1 MKDNKKFTV
10 VVMVTVASLLLAG
23 TILAPAQ
30 SYAPM
35 GGFSDNLS
43 PRDGIRGNIRVDLEN
58 TDQNINQENVCFRS
72 NICRQSDVGQNTQ
85 GNDNQVTG
93 FADQSDNNQQSTTA
107 NKTSPTPTP
116 TPTPTTATLKVIK
129 IVSGR
134 TTGTPSN
141 FTMHVTGNNPIPANF
156 AGSSAGI
163 NVTLGAGAFAVTE
176 TGPTSAFNTTTTG
189 DCTGTIA
196 SGQHLTC
203 TITNTAKTCVECFTS
218 LLTTAQITEL
228 IVLTQGRAD
237 TLEALCNALA
247 SGTLTLSNLS
257 TLLNTL
263 LPNDPDRASL
273 ILNCVR
279 AALG

>member
-10 VVMVTVASLLLAG
+10 VVMVTVASLVLAG

-30 SYAPM
+30 SYARM

-43 PRDGIRGNIRVDLEN
+43 PRDGIRGNIRADLEN

-85 GNDNQVTG
+85 GNDNQVTC

-141 FTMHVTGNNPIPANF
+141 FTMHATGNNPIPANF

-237 TLEALCNALA
+237 MLEALCNALA

>member
-10 VVMVTVASLLLAG
+10 VVMVAVASLLLAG

-43 PRDGIRGNIRVDLEN
+43 PRDGIRGNIRADLEN

-129 IVSGR
+129 IVSGN
-134 TTGTPSN
+134 TTATPSN
-141 FTMHVTGNNPIPANF
+141 FTMHVTGNNPFPSNF

-263 LPNDPDRASL
+263 LPNEPDRASL

>member
-43 PRDGIRGNIRVDLEN
+43 PRDGIRGNIRADLEN

-263 LPNDPDRASL
+263 LPNEPDRASL

>member
-1 MKDNKKFTV
+1 MKDNKKFRV
-10 VVMVTVASLLLAG
+10 VVMVTVASLVLAG
-23 TILAPAQ
+23 TIVAPAQ
-30 SYAPM
+30 SYARM
-35 GGFSDNLS
+35 GSFSDNSS
-43 PRDGIRGNIRVDLEN
+43 PRDGIRGNIRADLEN

>member
-23 TILAPAQ
+23 TILAPTQ
-30 SYAPM
+30 SYARM
-35 GGFSDNLS
+35 GSFSDHLS

-263 LPNDPDRASL
+263 LPNEPDRASL

>member
-1 MKDNKKFTV
+1 MKYNKKFTI
-10 VVMVTVASLLLAG
+10 VVMVAVASLLLAG

-30 SYAPM
+30 SYARI
-35 GGFSDNLS
+35 GSFSDNSS
-43 PRDGIRGNIRVDLEN
+43 PRDGPRGDLRSDLEN
-58 TDQNINQENVCFRS
+58 TDQNINQENICFRS

-116 TPTPTTATLKVIK
+116 TPTPTTATLTVIK
-129 IVSGR
+129 IVSSR

-218 LLTTAQITEL
+218 LLTTTQIAEL

-263 LPNDPDRASL
+263 LPNDPDRATL

>member
-10 VVMVTVASLLLAG
+10 VVMVTVASLVLAG

-30 SYAPM
+30 SYARM

-43 PRDGIRGNIRVDLEN
+43 PRDGIRGNIRADLEN

-116 TPTPTTATLKVIK
+116 TPTPTTATLTVIK

-218 LLTTAQITEL
+218 LLTTTQIAEL

-257 TLLNTL
+257 TLLDTL
-263 LPNDPDRASL
+263 LPDDPDRASL

>member
-1 MKDNKKFTV
+1 MKDNKKFTI
-10 VVMVTVASLLLAG
+10 VVMVAVASLLLAG

-30 SYAPM
+30 SYARM
-35 GGFSDNLS
+35 GSFSDNSS
-43 PRDGIRGNIRVDLEN
+43 PRDGIRGNIRADLEN

-237 TLEALCNALA
+237 MLEALCNALA

>member
-10 VVMVTVASLLLAG
+10 VVMVAVASLLLAG
-23 TILAPAQ
+23 TILAPTQ
-30 SYAPM
+30 SYGRM
-35 GGFSDNLS
+35 GSFSDHSS
-43 PRDGIRGNIRVDLEN
+43 PRDGIRGNIRADLEN

-72 NICRQSDVGQNTQ
+72 DICRQSEVGQNTQ

-107 NKTSPTPTP
+107 NKTTPTP

-141 FTMHVTGNNPIPANF
+141 FTMHVSGNNPIPANF
-156 AGSSAGI
+156 AGSSAGVD
-163 NVTLGAGAFAVTE
+163 VTLGAGAFAVTE
-176 TGPTSAFNTTTTG
+176 TGPTSAFNTTTIG
-189 DCTGTIA
+189 DCSGAIA

-203 TITNTAKTCVECFTS
+203 TITNTAKTCEECFTS
-218 LLTTAQITEL
+218 LLTTAQIAEL
-228 IVLTQGRAD
+228 IILTQGRAD

-263 LPNDPDRASL
+263 LPNDPDRASQ

>member
-263 LPNDPDRASL
+263 LPNEPDRASL

>member
-1 MKDNKKFTV
+1 MKDNKKFTIL
-10 VVMVTVASLLLAG
+10 VMVTVASLLLAG
-23 TILAPAQ
+23 TILAPTQ
-30 SYAPM
+30 LYARM
-35 GGFSDNLS
+35 GSFSDNSS
-43 PRDGIRGNIRVDLEN
+43 PRDGLRGNIRADLEN
-58 TDQNINQENVCFRS
+58 TDQSIDQENVCFRS

-93 FADQSDNNQQSTTA
+93 FADQSDNNQQSTTV
-107 NKTSPTPTP
+107 NKISPTP
-116 TPTPTTATLKVIK
+116 TPTPTTATLEVIK
-129 IVSGR
+129 IISGR
-134 TTGTPSN
+134 TTATPSN
-141 FTMHVTGNNPIPANF
+141 FTIHVAGNNPIPPSF

-176 TGPTSAFNTTTTG
+176 SGPTSAFNTTTTG
-189 DCTGTIA
+189 DCSGTIA

-218 LLTTAQITEL
+218 LLTTTQIAEL

-263 LPNDPDRASL
+263 LPNDPDRAAL